1 MADRLLNIKL
11 SLLSASRKKEEA
23 VQWTDVASNALQ
35 QLIRAEQCCHLQLS
49 RSSRKNS
56 HPDIAMRSIQAAL
69 MLSARLKDLEAPDS
83 SPLDQSALQEEYA
96 KVLWQKE
103 EHSDALKLL
112 QRVVDSA
119 TAVDSS
125 THEHAGKLALARSQL
140 VSHAAEF
147 GVLWLELM
155 SVLRDFGRMK
165 PE

>member
-23 VQWTDVASNALQ
+23 VQWTDVVSNALQ
-35 QLIRAEQCCHLQLS
+35 QFLRAEQRCHLQLS
-49 RSSRKNS
+49 RSSRKND

-69 MLSARLKDLEAPDS
+69 MLSARLDGLEALEDNPMDH
-83 SPLDQSALQEEYA
+83 SALQEEYA

-119 TAVDSS
+119 AAIESPASD
-125 THEHAGKLALARSQL
+125 HAGKLALARSQL
-140 VSHAAEF
+140 VSYTANPPTTFADAH
-147 GVLWLELM
+147 
-155 SVLRDFGRMK
+155 
-165 PE
+165 